1 MEEKNNVRFIKGL
14 GFLISSGIG
23 FIASLVAYIIT
34 AVNSY
39 YDDGYGV
46 SISYGN
52 KDLLVLIII
61 SLLMMLLG
69 VIFMVNA
76 KKNKETEEY
85 VPTLFLLSE
94 ALVFGIYVLCS
105 ILKPAIKGS
114 VEVNSLYI
122 VSIIV
127 VILSLGSATVSGL
140 ATSNILRKKKSEHH
154 YLLLAIMCVLLT
166 VSISLY
172 CLLAGINSLPS
183 SNVVGIM
190 YFIIAIIQFV
200 ELAFQLNAIYCKR

>member
-1 MEEKNNVRFIKGL
+1 MEEKNKARFIKAL

-39 YDDGYGV
+39 YDDGFGV

-52 KDLLVLIII
+52 KDLLVLIIV

-69 VIFMVNA
+69 IIYMVNI
-76 KKNKETEEY
+76 KKGKETEEY
-85 VPTLFLLSE
+85 VPILFLLSE
-94 ALVFGIYVLCS
+94 ALVFGIYILCS

-114 VEVNSLYI
+114 LEINSLYI

-127 VILSLGSATVSGL
+127 VILALGSAMISGL
-140 ATSNILRKKKSEHH
+140 ITSNILRKKKSKYHS
-154 YLLLAIMCVLLT
+154 LLLAITCTILN

-172 CLLAGINSLPS
+172 CLFAGIDYLS
-183 SNVVGIM
+183 SSSVVGMM
-190 YFIIAIIQFV
+190 YFIIAIIQFI
-200 ELAFQLNAIYCKR
+200 ELAFELNAIYCSK

>member
-1 MEEKNNVRFIKGL
+1 MEEMNNTRFIKGL

-23 FIASLVAYIIT
+23 FVASLIAYVIT

-52 KDLLVLIII
+52 KDLLVLIIV

-69 VIFMVNA
+69 IIFMINA

-85 VPTLFLLSE
+85 IPTIFLLSE

-105 ILKPAIKGS
+105 ILKPLFKGS
-114 VEVNSLYI
+114 VEVNYLYI

-127 VILSLGSATVSGL
+127 VILSLGSAIISGL

-154 YLLLAIMCVLLT
+154 YLLLAIMCVLLA
-166 VSISLY
+166 VGISLY
-172 CLLAGINSLPS
+172 CLLVGINSIS
-183 SNVVGIM
+183 SSSVVGIM

-200 ELAFQLNAIYCKR
+200 ELGFQLNAIYRKR